1 MFSQFAR
8 LVPTVLQTVQNQL
21 PLRHILE
28 AATCINGI
36 KGDVSEIGFIFAQS
50 DVVSVELRTPHGH
63 EFVFDDHKNTLGK
76 FRDLEE
82 YL

>member
-8 LVPTVLQTVQNQL
+8 LVHQTVQNQL

-36 KGDVSEIGFIFAQS
+36 KSDVSEIGFFFFAQS
-50 DVVSVELRTPHGH
+50 DVVSVELKTQHGH
-63 EFVFDDHKNTLGK
+63 EFVFDDHKNIWWK